1 VTNGRKIDTE
11 LQELDNYNRDI
22 SETTLKRNA
31 IKVLRDYQSK
41 TGEIK
46 TWTVTED
53 SVRVRTAKYSYI
65 VLTVA
70 LGIIGGSLT
79 VPFVVKKGLPEQ
91 IDPFQ
96 FVTFGWLVAGAF
108 LVLAKSRYVEN
119 WPWHDFLRGQMVCRS
134 VSELAVA
141 SRVKEQAVI
150 LYLLHHE
157 FRNPLVFG
165 GPYPGVFRQRTAT
178 GARGFDINVPTGH
191 ATVLAAGF
199 IVHQFRAKDAE
210 EHIVTAE
217 REWKVYTELQDT
229 RKDAPGTTLIFNQ
242 HEGLEGGAYRQK
254 PGSGA
259 ISLKLDAKAS
269 VNRSERVLLGL
280 PTTDYH
286 FI

>member
-1 VTNGRKIDTE
+1 MGKDIDNE
-11 LQELDNYNRDI
+11 LEECNIYNRDI
-22 SETTLKRNA
+22 SETTLKKNA

-41 TGEIK
+41 KGEFK

-53 SVRVRTAKYSYI
+53 AVRTRTAKYSII

-70 LGIIGGSLT
+70 IGIIGGNLT
-79 VPFVVKKGLPEQ
+79 VPFLVKKGIPGV
-91 IDPFQ
+91 DPFQ
-96 FVTFGWLVAGAF
+96 FVTFGWLLAGAF

-141 SRVKEQAVI
+141 SRVKEQAVL

-157 FRNPLVFG
+157 FRNPLVYC
-165 GPYPGVFRQRTAT
+165 GPYPGVFRRRAEK

-199 IVHQFRAKDAE
+199 IVHQFRAKDAG
-210 EHIVTAE
+210 EHTDTTE

-229 RKDAPGTTLIFNQ
+229 REDAPGTPLVFNQ
-242 HEGLEGGAYRQK
+242 YEGLEGGADRQK
-254 PGSGA
+254 PGSRA
-259 ISLKLDAKAS
+259 TRLKLDENPS
-269 VNRSERVLLGL
+269 INRLEREILGL
-280 PTTDYH
+280 PTTDYL